1 MTRLCLALTAVA
13 LFAVSSM
20 PAKADWS
27 VIRWNSGW
35 CQLWDHATLAPMP
48 PINDYKVVGKKH
60 KTLDAALAAHVKAV
74 QTRACGW

>member
-1 MTRLCLALTAVA
+1 MTRLTLALTAVA

-27 VIRWNSGW
+27 VIRWSSGY
-35 CQLWDHATLAPMP
+35 CQIWDHAVPTPLP
-48 PINDYKVVGKKH
+48 PLNEFTALGPRFA
-60 KTLDAALAAHVKAV
+60 TFGEAFNALDHAI